1 MTSCVQAALTT
12 GTTDEDLM
20 VLVQEMEVIIKQYR
34 EASKHIRSLC
44 VEPAAKKQPKKKA
57 APKTKP
63 QTP

>member
-1 MTSCVQAALTT
+1 MTT